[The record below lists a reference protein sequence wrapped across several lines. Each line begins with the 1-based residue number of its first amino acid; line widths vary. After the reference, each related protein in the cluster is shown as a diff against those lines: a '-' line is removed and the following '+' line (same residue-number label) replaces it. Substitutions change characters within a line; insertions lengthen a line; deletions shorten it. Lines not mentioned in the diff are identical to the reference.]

1 MCLCCE
7 DLYLTLIAAVLS
19 AEIKQGFFSIFVC
32 FMPYFSSVDALITQ
46 IMMHCHDFYGYRE
59 NLLLAYHKVK
69 IVNINRMYSF
79 VAELQTMAYIN
90 GIQIDSRGNY

>member
-1 MCLCCE
+1 
-7 DLYLTLIAAVLS
+7 
-19 AEIKQGFFSIFVC
+19 
-32 FMPYFSSVDALITQ
+32 
-46 IMMHCHDFYGYRE
+46 MHCHDFYGYRE

-90 GIQIDSRGNY
+90 GIQIDSRGDY